1 MKKIT
6 YYSIYT
12 AVLLMTAACS
22 KEFDLRPDTQVAE
35 SPSLYKTDAGLATF
49 ANGFYNNLDPNVI
62 KDDKYSDNMEHITTP
77 PAMRSSN
84 YTVPT
89 ALGSGGWSWSQLRNI
104 NYFIQ
109 NVNAYTEDQELK
121 RKYLAIARVFRA
133 QFYFQKVKTFGD
145 VPWYSA
151 PLKTSDTE
159 QLYKGRDA
167 RVLVMDSVLSDL
179 NFAVENL
186 PASKSKNRMT
196 KWTALALKS
205 RIALFEGTYRKYHAE
220 TKLPNADQWIEESL
234 KASKALMDSKLYSV
248 ISSGATDKDYAALF
262 QAAAANTDEVILA
275 RSSTQ
280 NFIYYTPEF
289 TSTSNG
295 NFGATFSLIA
305 DYAKIDGS
313 SYFQSNNGDIFK
325 KSYFEEFEN
334 RDLRLKQSIVH
345 PGYVRIGTTNVAV
358 NDFAENRTG
367 YQVTKRVGAPIE
379 DQGSDSRDVILIRYP
394 EILLNYAEARAILQ
408 QLTQE
413 DLDLTLN
420 VLRRRAG
427 IESRLTLPLKTDQ
440 NQLGRY
446 KRTQDPNILEICRE
460 RRVELA
466 FEGFRR
472 DDLIRW
478 NEGHL
483 FRADYHGIYIRGF
496 NEYIDLDNDGKF
508 DLYVMR
514 PTDNP
519 PANKISG
526 VQYFKLSNINGLSD
540 GNSGRIMPYNLPLK
554 PFEPWEYLNPI
565 PLEELTLNTNLKQN
579 EGWNQVK

>member
-6 YYSIYT
+6 HYSIYAT
-12 AVLLMTAACS
+12 LLLVTMACS
-22 KEFDLRPDTQVAE
+22 KQFDLRPDTQVAE
-35 SPSLYKTDAGLATF
+35 SLSLYKTDAGLATF

-109 NVNAYTEDQELK
+109 NVNTYTEDQELK
-121 RKYLAIARVFRA
+121 RKYLAIARLFRA

-145 VPWYSA
+145 VPWYST

-159 QLYKGRDA
+159 ELYKGRDS
-167 RVLVMDSVLSDL
+167 RQVVMDSVLSDL
-179 NFAVENL
+179 NFAIEYL
-186 PASKSKNRMT
+186 PKEKSKNRMT

-205 RIALFEGTYRKYHAE
+205 RIALFEGTYRKYHTD
-220 TKLPNADQWIEESL
+220 TKLPNANVWLEESI
-234 KASKALMDSKLYSV
+234 KASKILIESKLYSLY
-248 ISSGATDKDYAALF
+248 SSGAVDKDYAALF
-262 QAAAANTDEVILA
+262 QAAAANTTEVILA

-313 SYFQSNNGDIFK
+313 SYFQSNNGEIFK
-325 KSYFEEFEN
+325 KTYAEEFQD
-334 RDLRLKQSIVH
+334 RDLRLRQSIVY
-345 PGYVRIGTTNVAV
+345 PGYIRIGTTTVAV

-413 DLDLTLN
+413 DLDVTIN
-420 VLRRRAG
+420 DLRRRAG
-427 IESRLTLPLKTDQ
+427 IESKLSLPLKTDQ
-440 NQLGRY
+440 NQLTRY
-446 KRTQDPNILEICRE
+446 KRTQDPNTLEICRE

-483 FRADYHGIYIRGF
+483 FRSDYQGIYIKGY

-514 PTDNP
+514 PSDNP
-519 PANKISG
+519 PANRITG

-540 GNSGRIMPYNLPLK
+540 VNSGRIMPYNLARK
-554 PFEPWEYLNPI
+554 PFEQWEYLNPI

-579 EGWNQVK
+579 EGWNLVK